1 MQRLRRV
8 TGTRRP
14 HPVLAAVGTFPESDE
29 VLRLASRHAA
39 ALDTDLVV
47 CHVNE
52 RGEDELTIEEL
63 QIRTHVITGRTD
75 VDSFI
80 VISQGLPAFEIGKL
94 AAEFEASLVVIGDGA
109 PHSLRV
115 GGDALDR
122 VLELGIPVLIARAS
136 PETHRIVVP
145 DEPHAIEVGLRESM
159 LFDGEVVQLDDGA
172 PVTQILQVVTEQQ
185 AELIVVETTPGGVLA
200 RALDS
205 SRRIVS
211 EAPCSVLAVPPTR

>member
-1 MQRLRRV
+1 MI
-8 TGTRRP
+8 TTRRP
-14 HPVLAAVGTFPESDE
+14 HPVLAAVKTLSDDDE

-52 RGEDELTIEEL
+52 RGADELSIEEL
-63 QIRTHVITGRTD
+63 QTRAHVITGRTD
-75 VDSFI
+75 VDSCA
-80 VISQGLPAFEIGKL
+80 VITQGLPAFEIGKL
-94 AAEFEASLVVIGDGA
+94 AAALEASLVVIGSGA

-115 GGDALDR
+115 CGDALDR

-159 LFDGEVVQLDDGA
+159 LLDGEVIQLDDGA
-172 PVTQILQVVTEQQ
+172 RVTEILQAVTDQQ
-185 AELIVVETTPGGVLA
+185 AELVVVETQPGGVLA